1 MLAIHQLHANLS
13 EHYEFSIYPKQDKK
27 YANKTIKNFP
37 EYWNEMNIDA
47 RIRCESEKV
56 SANISTG
63 SMIRSES
70 KVERKGIK
78 GSENR
83 YKQWRHN
90 LVSDEPH

>member
-1 MLAIHQLHANLS
+1 
-13 EHYEFSIYPKQDKK
+13 
-27 YANKTIKNFP
+27 
-37 EYWNEMNIDA
+37 MNIDA